1 MSKTSLIPAAALIL
15 LAGLLFVVLSAGL
28 AGIGIAAIAGGA
40 LPVGVAALVLSA
52 WMGTLAFGA
61 LRRR

>member
-1 MSKTSLIPAAALIL
+1 MSPI
-15 LAGLLFVVLSAGL
+15 GLLFAFLTAGL

-52 WMGTLAFGA
+52 WMATLAFGA

>member
-1 MSKTSLIPAAALIL
+1 VSPI
-15 LAGLLFVVLSAGL
+15 GVLFVLLTAGL
-28 AGIGIAAIAGGA
+28 AGIGIYALVGGA
-40 LPVGVAALVLSA
+40 LPIGIAALVLST

>member
-1 MSKTSLIPAAALIL
+1 MSPI
-15 LAGLLFVVLSAGL
+15 GVLFVFLTVGL
-28 AGIGIAAIAGGA
+28 AGIGIYASVGGA
-40 LPVGVAALVLSA
+40 LPIGIAALVLSG